1 MDKRIA
7 FLGAGSLA
15 EAILSGI
22 IKSEVVAKENIYVTN
37 KSNRERLIY
46 IENCYHVQCSSDKEK
61 VFRNADIIILA
72 SKPKDAVESIT
83 SIKPYLNEKQ
93 LIIST
98 IAGLSTE
105 KMEQLLDIQIPV
117 VRTMP
122 NTSALIGHSAT
133 ALSAGKYVETEH
145 LLQTDQLFQT
155 VGMTKLVDE
164 KDMHAITAVSGSGPA
179 FIYYFVEA
187 MEKAAMEFGL
197 DRQTA
202 KDLITQTVIGAG
214 NMLKQS
220 GETPAVLRK
229 NITSPGGTT
238 EAGIADLDRHN
249 FEEMIFSCIRQ
260 ARDRSIQLGEK

>member
-15 EAILSGI
+15 EAMLAGI
-22 IKSEVVAKENIYVTN
+22 IKAEVVARGNIIVTN
-37 KSNRERLIY
+37 KSNEERLAY
-46 IENCYHVQCSSDKEK
+46 IENRYRVRCLSDKEA
-61 VFRNADIIILA
+61 VFTNADIIILA
-72 SKPKDAVESIT
+72 SKPKDAEESIT
-83 SIKPYLNEKQ
+83 SIKPYLNEEQ

-105 KMEQLLDIQIPV
+105 KIEKLISMEIPV

-133 ALSAGKYVETEH
+133 ALSAGKYVEPEH

-155 VGMTKLVDE
+155 IGMTKLVDE
-164 KDMHAITAVSGSGPA
+164 KDMHTITAISGSGPA

-197 DRQTA
+197 DGQIA
-202 KDLITQTVIGAG
+202 KELIAQTVIGAG
-214 NMLKQS
+214 NMLQQS

-238 EAGIADLDRHN
+238 EAGIADLDRHK
-249 FEEMIFSCIRQ
+249 FEETIISCIQ
-260 ARDRSIQLGEK
+260 HARDRSVELGRK